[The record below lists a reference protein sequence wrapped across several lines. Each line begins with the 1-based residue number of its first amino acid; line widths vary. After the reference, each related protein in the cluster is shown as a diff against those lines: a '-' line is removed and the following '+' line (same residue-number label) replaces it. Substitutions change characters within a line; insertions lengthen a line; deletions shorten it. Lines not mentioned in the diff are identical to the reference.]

1 MKYKLTE
8 AEIREDLDM
17 LIEVVEEVLSRVLP
31 PSVRECLLLETVLF
45 FGRTY
50 FPADPEALRRLL
62 ERLRCLRESPPEL
75 QAVSLASAMVG
86 LEPVIVQFPASEE
99 LWTGTMASAMTG
111 LALGI
116 FGEAPVVIPVRG
128 ADGSEAERKIAWLLG
143 QLGVPHEAAEARVA

>member
-8 AEIREDLDM
+8 AGIREDLDIS
-17 LIEVVEEVLSRVLP
+17 IEVVEEVLSRVLP
-31 PSVRECLLLETVLF
+31 PSVRECLLCETWFL
-45 FGRTY
+45 FGRLF

-75 QAVSLASAMVG
+75 QAASLARAMVG
-86 LEPVIVQFPASEE
+86 LEPVIVQLPSSEE
-99 LWTGTMASAMTG
+99 VWTGTMRSAMTG

-143 QLGVPHEAAEARVA
+143 QLGAPHEAAEARVA